1 MRILLLEDD
10 RMLSET
16 IAYLLE
22 SEGYTVETVYSVE
35 EAENATFDAH
45 YDLYL
50 FDINLNDGSG
60 LRLLESLRNA
70 EDETPTIFI
79 TALQDIKTIEE
90 SFKLGAIDYI
100 KKPFEPEE
108 LLIRVRAK
116 FTQDLLH
123 YGDVS
128 YDPKN
133 EIVRKNGRVVNLG
146 SVQMAVFV
154 ELLKHCG
161 EVVGKERLYDCLEY
175 GSDSA
180 LRVAISKIKQ
190 RLDVNVRNIRGKGY
204 MLEAL

>member
-1 MRILLLEDD
+1 MKILLLEDD
-10 RMLSET
+10 RLLCES

-22 SEGYTVETVYSVE
+22 SEGFEVHSVYSIE
-35 EAENATFDAH
+35 EAEEATFASH
-45 YDLYL
+45 FDLYL

-60 LRLLESLRNA
+60 LKLLEALRHA

-79 TALQDIKTIEE
+79 TALQDLEAMAQGFE
-90 SFKLGAIDYI
+90 LGAIDYI

-116 FTQDLLH
+116 FCESSLQ
-123 YGDVS
+123 YGDIR
-128 YDPKN
+128 YDIKN
-133 EIVRKNGRVVNLG
+133 GIVKKGEEIVDLG
-146 SVQMAVFV
+146 TVQCAVFV

-161 EVVGKERLYDCLEY
+161 EMVRKERLYECLDH

-190 RLDVNVRNIRGKGY
+190 RLGVPIRNIRGKGY